1 MKVAIYGKYYLNST
15 EPIINDIFMFFN
27 NNGVEMIIEAAFLK
41 ILHEKKIIQK
51 EYKTFTSH
59 KELDSSFDMLISIGG
74 DGSILRAADLVRN
87 SGVPILGINAG
98 RLGFLATVQ
107 KENIAEFMQFIINK
121 KYTISKRTLLSLS
134 CTPSNTA
141 VEEINFAMNEISV
154 SRKDTT
160 SMITIETYL
169 NKEFLNSY
177 WADGLIIATP
187 TGSTGYSMSCGG
199 PILTPD
205 VKGLVITP
213 IAPHNLN
220 ARPLVIPDETEIRLK
235 VSGREKNYLVS
246 LDSRITSVKNE
257 TILIIKKTPF
267 QINMVEIN
275 RGDNY
280 YICIQFLFKNVQT
293 FPSFIFSTYY
303 GNERTNSRVWHISW
317 RK

>member
-15 EPIINDIFMFFN
+15 EPIIKDIFVFFN
-27 NNGVEMIIEAAFLK
+27 SNKVEMIIEDDFLK

-59 KELDSSFDMLISIGG
+59 TELDSSFDMLISIGG
-74 DGSILRAADLVRN
+74 DGTILRAAALVRN

-107 KENIAEFMQFIINK
+107 KENISEFMQFIIEK

-134 CTPSNTA
+134 CTPSNDA
-141 VEEINFAMNEISV
+141 IEEINFAMNEVSV

-169 NKEFLNSY
+169 NNEYLNSY

-199 PILTPD
+199 PILTPN
-205 VKGLVITP
+205 VSSFVVTP

-220 ARPLVIPDETEIRLK
+220 ARPLVIPDDTEIRLK
-235 VSGREKNYLVS
+235 VSGREENYLVS
-246 LDSRITSVKNE
+246 LDSRITSVQNE

-267 QINMVEIN
+267 QINMVEIPEET
-275 RGDNY
+275 
-280 YICIQFLFKNVQT
+280 FLKT
-293 FPSFIFSTYY
+293 L
-303 GNERTNSRVWHISW
+303 RTKLFWGEDRRN
-317 RK
+317 

>member
-15 EPIINDIFMFFN
+15 EPIINDIFVFFSN
-27 NNGVEMIIEAAFLK
+27 NNVEMIIESSFLK
-41 ILHEKKIIQK
+41 ILHEKKIIQN
-51 EYKTFTSH
+51 EYKTFSSH
-59 KELDSSFDMLISIGG
+59 TELDSSFDMLISIGG
-74 DGSILRAADLVRN
+74 DGTILRAAALVRN

-107 KENIAEFMQFIINK
+107 KENIDEFMQFIIDK

-134 CTPSNTA
+134 CTPTNESI
-141 VEEINFAMNEISV
+141 EEINFAMNEVSV

-169 NKEFLNSY
+169 NNEFLNSY

-205 VKGLVITP
+205 VRSFVITP

-220 ARPLVIPDETEIRLK
+220 ARPLVVPDETEIRLK
-235 VSGREKNYLVS
+235 VSGREENYLVS
-246 LDSRITSVKNE
+246 LDSRITSVRNE
-257 TILIIKKTPF
+257 AILVIKKTPF
-267 QINMVEIN
+267 QINMVEIPKET
-275 RGDNY
+275 
-280 YICIQFLFKNVQT
+280 FLKT
-293 FPSFIFSTYY
+293 L
-303 GNERTNSRVWHISW
+303 RTKLFWGEDRRN
-317 RK
+317 